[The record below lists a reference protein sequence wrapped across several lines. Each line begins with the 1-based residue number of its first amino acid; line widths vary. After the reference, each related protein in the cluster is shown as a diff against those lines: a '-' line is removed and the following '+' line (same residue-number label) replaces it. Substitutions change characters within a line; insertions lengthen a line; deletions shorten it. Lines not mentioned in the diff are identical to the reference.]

1 MGCTRVPLD
10 GIYSYNLKAEFAI
23 FPRMSALA
31 ENVWSPLEKK
41 DWINFTRKVEMQFE
55 RYELWG
61 ARYSEAFFRTQD
73 IERKR

>member
-1 MGCTRVPLD
+1 
-10 GIYSYNLKAEFAI
+10 
-23 FPRMSALA
+23 MSALA